1 MRENRLK
8 KLIGLTVLVVGMLFG
23 FSAQARNLPDFT
35 VLVEQH
41 GAAVVNISTTQII
54 RPPHGLSNMPEGDPF
69 QEFFH
74 RFSPQIPR
82 KQELQ
87 SLGSG
92 FIISSDGYIMTNAH
106 VVERADKITVRLTD
120 KREFHAKIIGADQR
134 TDVALLKIEATGLPK
149 VTMGDPN
156 KLKVG
161 EWVFA
166 IGSPFGFDSSVTA
179 GIVSAKGRSL
189 PQDNFVPFI
198 QTDVAINPGNSGGP
212 LFNMDGEVVGI
223 NSQIY
228 TRSGGSMGLSFAI
241 PMDVATQVVDQLR
254 TTGKVTRGRIGVT
267 IQEVTRELA
276 ESFGLSKP
284 AGALISGVEKNGP
297 ADKAEVWVS
306 DVILKFDGKSVESSM
321 DLPRIVAATKPGSK
335 VVVELWRR
343 GEIKRITITVG
354 KVPEDGKLAQPA
366 KESPSE
372 VNETISRLGIAIRE
386 LSKEELQELQIGE
399 GLLVVE
405 VKGAAARSAGL
416 HQGDILLAIG
426 NIPARSLAQFN
437 EIIRQVPRGRNIAL
451 LVKRGDNA
459 SYIAIKLD
467 EK

>member
-1 MRENRLK
+1 MIKRL
-8 KLIGLTVLVVGMLFG
+8 LVLALGLFFTYVAV
-23 FSAQARNLPDFT
+23 AKDLPDFT
-35 VLVEQH
+35 GLVEKQ
-41 GAAVVNISTTQII
+41 GAAVVNVSTTQIV
-54 RPPHGLSNMPEGDPF
+54 RAPQGFQGMPNLPENDPF
-69 QEFFH
+69 YEFFK
-74 RFSPQIPR
+74 RFAPQMPR
-82 KQELQ
+82 EQESQ

-92 FIISSDGYIMTNAH
+92 FIISTDGYILTNAH
-106 VVERADKITVRLTD
+106 VVDRADKITVRLSD
-120 KREFHAKIIGADQR
+120 KREFKAKVIGADKR
-134 TDVALLKIEATGLPK
+134 TDVAMLKIEATGLPK
-149 VTMGDPN
+149 VTLGNPEL
-156 KLKVG
+156 LKVG
-161 EWVFA
+161 EWVLA

-189 PQDNFVPFI
+189 PQENFVPFI

-212 LFNMDGEVVGI
+212 LFNMGGEVVGI

-284 AGALISGVEKNGP
+284 SGALISAVEKNGP
-297 ADKAEVWVS
+297 ADKADIWVS
-306 DVILKFDGKSVESSM
+306 DVILKFDGKPVESSM
-321 DLPRIVAATKPGSK
+321 DLPRIVGATKPGSK

-372 VNETISRLGIAIRE
+372 VSEAIPRLGIAIRE

-426 NIPARSLAQFN
+426 NITARSLAQFN
-437 EIIRQVPRGRNIAL
+437 EIVRQIPKGRNIAL